1 MRILGVTRAG
11 TVASPT
17 PAQLIGAMT
26 DSSLLRVQTLATT
39 RTARYAMAGCAAG
52 AAQRWWMGLHGYG
65 QTAASFLKPVAPVVP
80 ADTLCVA
87 AEGLNRFYR
96 EMPRPDGSHLQRV
109 GATWMT
115 RENRE
120 DDIADTVAWLTR
132 LHAHVQAEVPRGD
145 ATLFGVLAFS
155 QGVATALRWLA
166 HARLS
171 PRMLVLW
178 AGGLPHDV
186 DAAVLHGVLQHTR
199 VVVVTGTRD
208 AFVTDTRVRE
218 MQDTLRVWQ
227 LHAEWQTF
235 DGEHHLDAPLLGA
248 LLKELGDA

>member
-1 MRILGVTRAG
+1 MTES
-11 TVASPT
+11 SP
-17 PAQLIGAMT
+17 
-26 DSSLLRVQTLATT
+26 LRMSTLATT
-39 RTARYAMAGCAAG
+39 RTARYAMAGSAA
-52 AAQRWWMGLHGYG
+52 ASARRWWMGLHGYG

-120 DDIADTVAWLTR
+120 DDIADTVAWLSR
-132 LHAHVQAEVPRGD
+132 LHTHVLADLPLGA
-145 ATLFGVLAFS
+145 ATPFGLLAFS

-166 HARLS
+166 HAQLS
-171 PRMLVLW
+171 PQLLVLW

-186 DAAVLHGVLQHTR
+186 DGGVLRTLLRDTR
-199 VVVVTGTRD
+199 LVVVTGLRD
-208 AFVTDTRVRE
+208 PFVTDARVAE
-218 MQDTLRVWQ
+218 MRQTL
-227 LHAEWQTF
+227 AEWKLEAEWKTF

-248 LLKELGDA
+248 LLEELRHA

>member
-1 MRILGVTRAG
+1 MTES
-11 TVASPT
+11 SP
-17 PAQLIGAMT
+17 
-26 DSSLLRVQTLATT
+26 LRVATLATT
-39 RTARYAMAGCAAG
+39 RTARYATAGSAAG
-52 AAQRWWMGLHGYG
+52 SAQRWWMGLHGYG
-65 QTAASFLKPVAPVVP
+65 QTAASFLKPVAPVLP

-120 DDIADTVAWLTR
+120 DDIADTVAWLSR
-132 LHAHVQAEVPRGD
+132 LHTHVQRDLPRG
-145 ATLFGVLAFS
+145 AAIPLGVLAFS
-155 QGVATALRWLA
+155 QGVATAMRWLA

-186 DAAVLHGVLQHTR
+186 EGKVLHGVLHSTR

-208 AFVTDTRVRE
+208 AFVSDARVRE
-218 MQDTLRVWQ
+218 MQQTLDEWQ
-227 LHAEWQTF
+227 VRAEWRTF

-248 LLKELGDA
+248 LFEELRDA

>member
-1 MRILGVTRAG
+1 MA
-11 TVASPT
+11 
-17 PAQLIGAMT
+17 
-26 DSSLLRVQTLATT
+26 TLATT
-39 RTARYAMAGCAAG
+39 RTARYAMAGSAADT
-52 AAQRWWMGLHGYG
+52 AQRWWMGLHGYG
-65 QTAASFLKPVAPVVP
+65 QTAASFLKPVAAVVP
-80 ADTLCVA
+80 VNTLCVA

-120 DDIADTVAWLTR
+120 DDIADTVAWLSR
-132 LHAHVQAEVPRGD
+132 LHGQVQAELPRGA
-145 ATLFGVLAFS
+145 ATPFGVLAFS

-166 HARLS
+166 HARVS

-186 DAAVLHGVLQHTR
+186 DAGVLRGILHRTR

-208 AFVTDTRVRE
+208 AFVTDARVHE
-218 MQDTLRVWQ
+218 MQETLRAWQ
-227 LHAEWQTF
+227 LEAEWQTF

-248 LLKELGDA
+248 LLEELPHD

>member
-1 MRILGVTRAG
+1 M
-11 TVASPT
+11 
-17 PAQLIGAMT
+17 
-26 DSSLLRVQTLATT
+26 
-39 RTARYAMAGCAAG
+39 AG
-52 AAQRWWMGLHGYG
+52 AAAGSVQRWWMGLHGYG
-65 QTAASFLKPVAPVVP
+65 QTAASFIKPVVP
-80 ADTLCVA
+80 VVPSDTLFVA

-120 DDIADTVAWLTR
+120 DDIADTVAWLSR
-132 LHAHVQAEVPRGD
+132 LHGHVQADLPQSA
-145 ATLFGVLAFS
+145 ATPFGLLAFS

-171 PRMLVLW
+171 PRVLVLW

-186 DAAVLHGVLQHTR
+186 DGEALHDVLQGTR
-199 VVVVTGTRD
+199 VVVVTGSRD
-208 AFVTDTRVRE
+208 AFVTDARVRE
-218 MQDTLRVWQ
+218 MQQTLHAWQ

-248 LLKELGDA
+248 LLEELRDA

>member
-1 MRILGVTRAG
+1 MTES
-11 TVASPT
+11 SP
-17 PAQLIGAMT
+17 
-26 DSSLLRVQTLATT
+26 LRVATLATT
-39 RTARYAMAGCAAG
+39 RTARYAMAGSAAG
-52 AAQRWWMGLHGYG
+52 TAQRWWMGLHGYG
-65 QTAASFLKPVAPVVP
+65 QTAASFIKPAVPIVP
-80 ADTLCVA
+80 ADTLLVA

-120 DDIADTVAWLTR
+120 DDIADTVAWLSR
-132 LHAHVQAEVPRGD
+132 LHAHVQADLPRGA
-145 ATLFGVLAFS
+145 ATPFGLLAFS

-166 HARLS
+166 HARLA

-186 DAAVLHGVLQHTR
+186 DAELLHAVLQNTR
-199 VVVVTGTRD
+199 VVVVTGTHD
-208 AFVTDTRVRE
+208 AFVTDARVRE
-218 MQDTLRVWQ
+218 MQQTLHEWQ
-227 LHAEWQTF
+227 LQAEWQTF

-248 LLKELGDA
+248 LLEELRDA